1 MDSTIRNEAFIL
13 ILSLQNSLDS
23 FNSEWLHVSLIIF
36 AAIIVKTCQRKCTCC
51 YLRCTSRTFGTA
63 VLRNGS
69 VKQPFSWEPSSIM
82 HKYIKRL
89 FWYEDGSPCVILPP
103 LGGKAPLAAAQHL
116 FGEIHLC
123 CDYFLASAWLGSTR
137 CGLFFSF
144 FFFPLLS
151 ST

>member
-13 ILSLQNSLDS
+13 MSLQNSLDS

-103 LGGKAPLAAAQHL
+103 PQEGKRLWLRHNTYLAKFICAAITSWPLRGSAQLAAG
-116 FGEIHLC
+116 FF
-123 CDYFLASAWLGSTR
+123 FL
-137 CGLFFSF
+137 F